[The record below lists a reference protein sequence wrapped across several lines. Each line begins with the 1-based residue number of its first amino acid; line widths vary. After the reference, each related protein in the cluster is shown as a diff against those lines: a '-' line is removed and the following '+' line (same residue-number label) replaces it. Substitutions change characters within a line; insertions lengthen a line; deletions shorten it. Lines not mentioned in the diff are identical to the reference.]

1 MCVGFYSENG
11 ATLRNHP
18 GHYMAVCGLSL
29 HLGSSESRKT
39 LEQKSTSAFHSI
51 NLFLER
57 DVFSSCEERGTKK
70 KNFFESSD
78 SDDDFR
84 SGFRNVSHHYG
95 QQSFS
100 GLHLPGRSNYT
111 ITHVTEM

>member
-18 GHYMAVCGLSL
+18 GQHMAVCGLSL

-51 NLFLER
+51 NLFLEK
-57 DVFSSCEERGTKK
+57 DVFRLVTSVGQR

-84 SGFRNVSHHYG
+84 SGCRNVSHHYG

-111 ITHVTEM
+111 ITCN

>member
-1 MCVGFYSENG
+1 MFLRLVTSVGQ
-11 ATLRNHP
+11 
-18 GHYMAVCGLSL
+18 
-29 HLGSSESRKT
+29 RK
-39 LEQKSTSAFHSI
+39 KI
-51 NLFLER
+51 
-57 DVFSSCEERGTKK
+57 
-70 KNFFESSD
+70 FFESSD

-111 ITHVTEM
+111 IICNSNVVQQLGRERSGYETSPLSSPTL

>member
-18 GHYMAVCGLSL
+18 GQHMAVCGLSL

-57 DVFSSCEERGTKK
+57 DVFSTCDERGTKEK
-70 KNFFESSD
+70 KIFELSHD

-84 SGFRNVSHHYG
+84 SGCRNVSHHYG
-95 QQSFS
+95 Q
-100 GLHLPGRSNYT
+100 
-111 ITHVTEM
+111 